1 MKNWYLYLLVFIA
14 GAAVLAVEI
23 LGTRILGP
31 FYGVSLF
38 LWSALITVTLAALS
52 VGYALG
58 GRWADRGPQLAR
70 LCYLLASA
78 GVWLLFTP
86 LIRRPVLVVTE
97 PLGLRVAV
105 LVATLILFA
114 PPLTLLG
121 MVSPYAIRLK
131 AVDLSEVGRTAGDVY
146 AISTVGSVIAALA
159 TGFIL
164 IPSVG
169 VMRLTFFIGAILIL
183 SALLGLLKDR
193 GWMAAAAL
201 ALGTL
206 AFGSVGLR
214 LAAGERADPES
225 GLLAVE
231 QSAYA
236 EIRVL
241 DLDGTRHLLI
251 DGGVHTMVDPSS
263 WASYFPYVA
272 VVQLT
277 QDFFEWPGRLLLIG
291 LGGGTIAKDFARVGW
306 TVDAVEIDPAVVEVA
321 RDHFGLT
328 SADGQVY
335 SVDGREFLIRSDESY
350 DLIVLDAFGS
360 SSIPFHLVTKES
372 FGLIAARLKP
382 DGILAMNVE
391 SLGWDGQIVRS
402 LAATLRQHFARVL
415 ALPTEPAPDQ
425 LGNLVL
431 LASNGRLVRLREG
444 GRGEADARD
453 EQTAA
458 YARQA
463 WARRFVPNPRG
474 APVLTDDLNPVDLWS
489 EQINYVARKDLHQYF
504 ETSGRSW

>member
-1 MKNWYLYLLVFIA
+1 MKNWYLYSLVFIA

-70 LCYLLASA
+70 LCYLLAGA

-86 LIRRPVLVVTE
+86 LIRRPVLVLTE

-131 AVDLSEVGRTAGDVY
+131 ALDLSEVGRTAGDVY
-146 AISTVGSVIAALA
+146 ALSTVGSVIAALA

-169 VMRLTFFIGAILIL
+169 VMRLTFLIGAVLIL
-183 SALLGLLKDR
+183 TALFGLLKDR
-193 GWMAAAAL
+193 GWLAAAMLLVGTL
-201 ALGTL
+201 ALGT
-206 AFGSVGLR
+206 VGLR
-214 LAAGERADPES
+214 VTAGERPDPES

-231 QSAYA
+231 QSPYA

-241 DLDGTRHLLI
+241 DLDDVRYLLI
-251 DGGVHTMVDPSS
+251 DGGIHTMVDPSTWS
-263 WASYFPYVA
+263 SYFPYVA
-272 VVQLT
+272 VIDVT
-277 QDFFEWPGRLLLIG
+277 RGFFERPGNCLLIG
-291 LGGGTIAKDFARVGW
+291 LGGGTIAKDFTRSGW
-306 TVDAVEIDPAVVEVA
+306 TVDAVEIDPVIVDVA
-321 RDHFGLT
+321 RQHFGFT
-328 SADGQVY
+328 SADAEVHT
-335 SVDGREFLIRSDESY
+335 VDGREFLIRSRETY
-350 DLIVLDAFGS
+350 DIIVLDAFGS
-360 SSIPFHLVTKES
+360 SSIPFHLTTKES
-372 FGLIAARLKP
+372 FGLIAAHLKP
-382 DGILAMNVE
+382 DGVLAMNVE
-391 SLGWDGQIVRS
+391 TVGWGDRILRS
-402 LAATLRQHFARVL
+402 LTATLAEHFDHVL
-415 ALPTEPAPDQ
+415 ALPTEAMPDQ
-425 LGNLVL
+425 LGNVVL
-431 LASNGRLVRLREG
+431 LASNRKLGRLPELERA
-444 GRGEADARD
+444 EAASGDD
-453 EQTAA
+453 WSAA
-458 YARQA
+458 HVRQA
-463 WARRFVPNPRG
+463 WARRFIPDPRQ

-489 EQINYVARKDLHQYF
+489 EQINFVARKDLHDYF
-504 ETSGRSW
+504 GASGRSW